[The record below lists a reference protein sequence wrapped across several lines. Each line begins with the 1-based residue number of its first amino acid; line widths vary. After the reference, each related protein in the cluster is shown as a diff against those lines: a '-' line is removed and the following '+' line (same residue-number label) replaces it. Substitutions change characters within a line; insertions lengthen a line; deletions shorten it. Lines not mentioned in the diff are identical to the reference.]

1 MIVKNILKDSKFTKI
16 IFDTKS
22 DLFME
27 VLNEL
32 SVKFQRNLIVHS
44 VKNSKHILQRFGGF
58 PKNKLKDIHIS
69 LHYGNHYN
77 RVCMIE

>member
-1 MIVKNILKDSKFTKI
+1 MIVKNILKESKFTKI

-27 VLNEL
+27 VMSEL

-44 VKNSKHILQRFGGF
+44 VKNSKHISQLFGEF
-58 PKNKLKDIHIS
+58 PQNKLKDIHIS

-77 RVCMIE
+77 SVCMIE